1 MKFLKKPIFTGFMPN
16 LLFKDV
22 AIAMSFVLPWKWSKL
37 KTGTAVSELEQN
49 LQNIF
54 GVPSATTFDS
64 GRSSLQIALEVLGVQ
79 KNDEV
84 LVQAYTCCVV
94 SNAIAWTGATPIY
107 VDITDQFNM
116 DGVDLEKKITSKSK
130 VLIIQHTFGIPAD
143 LSALMKIAQKHN
155 LKVIEDCA
163 HVMES
168 KHEGK
173 MLGTYGDIG
182 MLSFGTEKPIS
193 AGRGGA
199 LITSNKTLATAIK
212 EAHKRLPPTSTA
224 KILQQLLTFKL
235 FFVSKPLY
243 NIFIGKILL
252 AMFKKIRLLSR
263 IIEPSEKRGQPTAP
277 YPTQFP
283 NCLAQ
288 IALHQL
294 KHLQIFNEHRTAT
307 SHKYLAEI
315 NNPQITTPEGL
326 DGLPLLRWPLMV
338 KNPRKLQQ
346 MAQKEGIL
354 LGDWYNTVIAPKDT
368 DLSKMKYISG
378 SCPKAEKLAA
388 QSINLP
394 TSIHINEKDQE
405 KILALVNHYV
415 D

>member
-22 AIAMSFVLPWKWSKL
+22 AIAMSFVLPWKWNKL

-49 LQNIF
+49 LQNLF

-64 GRSSLQIALEVLGVQ
+64 GRSSLQIALEVLGV
-79 KNDEV
+79 KSGDEV

-94 SNAIAWTGATPIY
+94 SNAIIWSGANPIY

-116 DGVDLEKKITSKSK
+116 DADDFEKKITSKSK

-155 LKVIEDCA
+155 LRVIEDCA
-163 HVMES
+163 HIMGGEYN
-168 KHEGK
+168 GK
-173 MLGTYGDIG
+173 MLGTSGDIG

-199 LITSNKTLATAIK
+199 LITSNKTLATAIR
-212 EAHKRLPPTSTA
+212 EAQKRLPHPSTA
-224 KILQQLLTFKL
+224 TILQQLLTFKL

-252 AMFKKIRLLSR
+252 VIFKKIKLLSR
-263 IIEPSEKRGQPTAP
+263 IIEPSEKRGQAAQP

-283 NCLAQ
+283 NALAQ

-294 KHLQIFNEHRTAT
+294 KHLSVFNKHRIHT
-307 SHKYLAEI
+307 SHTYLAKI
-315 NNPQITTPEGL
+315 NNPQITIPEGL
-326 DGLPLLRWPLMV
+326 DGLPLLRLPLLV

-354 LGDWYNTVIAPKDT
+354 LGDWYTTVIAPKDA
-368 DLSKMKYISG
+368 DMSKMGYVQG
-378 SCPKAEKLAA
+378 SCQNAEKLSAE
-388 QSINLP
+388 SLNLP
-394 TSIHINEKDQE
+394 TSVHITVKDQE
-405 KILALVNHYV
+405 RILAIVNSYAE
-415 D
+415 